1 MPLASEEQVPKPL
14 TYTLMYHF
22 LWCVLFLL
30 SAGALAGVFLAA
42 GQPLGVALGAPLPL
56 VFFGLLAG
64 LGALITYVV
73 RVQVLLG
80 QASRESAFRWSAISS
95 WGVIVLAPRGLA
107 PLALRLRSPGAG
119 RCRRRSPAWWCRW
132 S

>member
-80 QASRESAFRWSAISS
+80 QASRR
-95 WGVIVLAPRGLA
+95 AP
-107 PLALRLRSPGAG
+107 SAG
-119 RCRRRSPAWWCRW
+119 RPSAAGG
-132 S
+132 